1 MAGAMAGDV
10 TRQGAEDRAAAPG
23 VHRRAGAGLCKHR
36 KKSVETLRRSYMP
49 TYILLS
55 NLTDDGAKALKAK
68 PKRLQ
73 EVNKEIERFGAKVTA
88 QYAVLGPYDFVSIVE
103 CPDNET
109 ITRVSVE
116 LSSRGSVR
124 LLTLPAMP
132 VANFVRN
139 LKS

>member
-1 MAGAMAGDV
+1 
-10 TRQGAEDRAAAPG
+10 
-23 VHRRAGAGLCKHR
+23 
-36 KKSVETLRRSYMP
+36 MP

-55 NLTDDGAKALKAK
+55 NLTDEGAKALKTK

-109 ITRVSVE
+109 IARVSVE
-116 LSSRGSVR
+116 LASRGSVR

>member
-1 MAGAMAGDV
+1 
-10 TRQGAEDRAAAPG
+10 
-23 VHRRAGAGLCKHR
+23 
-36 KKSVETLRRSYMP
+36 MP

-73 EVNKEIERFGAKVTA
+73 EVNKEIEKFGAKVTA

-109 ITRVSVE
+109 IARVSVE

-124 LLTLPAMP
+124 LLTLPAQP

>member
-1 MAGAMAGDV
+1 
-10 TRQGAEDRAAAPG
+10 
-23 VHRRAGAGLCKHR
+23 
-36 KKSVETLRRSYMP
+36 MP

-73 EVNKEIERFGAKVTA
+73 EVNKEVERFGAKVTA

-109 ITRVSVE
+109 IARVSVE

-139 LKS
+139 LRT

>member
-1 MAGAMAGDV
+1 
-10 TRQGAEDRAAAPG
+10 
-23 VHRRAGAGLCKHR
+23 
-36 KKSVETLRRSYMP
+36 MP

-55 NLTDDGAKALKAK
+55 NLTDEGAKVLKAK

-109 ITRVSVE
+109 IARVSVE
-116 LSSRGSVR
+116 LSARGSVR
-124 LLTLPAMP
+124 LLTLPAIP

>member
-1 MAGAMAGDV
+1 
-10 TRQGAEDRAAAPG
+10 
-23 VHRRAGAGLCKHR
+23 
-36 KKSVETLRRSYMP
+36 MP

-55 NLTDDGAKALKAK
+55 NLTDEGAKALKAK

-73 EVNKEIERFGAKVTA
+73 EVNKEIEKFGAKVTA

-109 ITRVSVE
+109 IARVSVE

-124 LLTLPAMP
+124 LLTLPATP

-139 LKS
+139 LRT

>member
-1 MAGAMAGDV
+1 
-10 TRQGAEDRAAAPG
+10 
-23 VHRRAGAGLCKHR
+23 
-36 KKSVETLRRSYMP
+36 MP

-55 NLTDDGAKALKAK
+55 NLTDEGAKALKAK

-109 ITRVSVE
+109 IARVSVE

-124 LLTLPAMP
+124 LLTLPAQP

>member
-1 MAGAMAGDV
+1 
-10 TRQGAEDRAAAPG
+10 
-23 VHRRAGAGLCKHR
+23 
-36 KKSVETLRRSYMP
+36 MP

-55 NLTDDGAKALKAK
+55 NLTDDGAKALKAN

-73 EVNKEIERFGAKVTA
+73 EVNKEIEKFGAKVTA

-109 ITRVSVE
+109 IARVSVE

-124 LLTLPAMP
+124 LLTLPAQP

-139 LKS
+139 LRS

>member
-1 MAGAMAGDV
+1 
-10 TRQGAEDRAAAPG
+10 
-23 VHRRAGAGLCKHR
+23 
-36 KKSVETLRRSYMP
+36 MP

-109 ITRVSVE
+109 IARVSVE
-116 LSSRGSVR
+116 LASRGSVR

-139 LKS
+139 LK

>member
-1 MAGAMAGDV
+1 
-10 TRQGAEDRAAAPG
+10 
-23 VHRRAGAGLCKHR
+23 
-36 KKSVETLRRSYMP
+36 MP

-55 NLTDDGAKALKAK
+55 NLTDEGAKALKAK

-109 ITRVSVE
+109 IARVSVE